1 MIEIRI
7 PPLRERRE
15 DIPLLAAHFAERLAH
30 ELGRNVNELS
40 EGALRRLLDYNWP
53 GNVREL
59 ENAVERA
66 IVTCRGRILTEEDF
80 GFLAQAAAT
89 PAWSI
94 PPGATIQ
101 DMEKALITITIQRTQ
116 GNIKEAASVLGIDR
130 STLYEKIKR
139 YEIPR

>member
-1 MIEIRI
+1 
-7 PPLRERRE
+7 
-15 DIPLLAAHFAERLAH
+15 HFVERLAH

-66 IVTCRGRILTEEDF
+66 IVTCHGRMLTEDDF
-80 GFLAQAAAT
+80 GFLAQASVT
-89 PAWSI
+89 PAWCI

-101 DMEKALITITIQRTQ
+101 DMEKALITVTIQRTQ

-139 YEIPR
+139 YDIPR